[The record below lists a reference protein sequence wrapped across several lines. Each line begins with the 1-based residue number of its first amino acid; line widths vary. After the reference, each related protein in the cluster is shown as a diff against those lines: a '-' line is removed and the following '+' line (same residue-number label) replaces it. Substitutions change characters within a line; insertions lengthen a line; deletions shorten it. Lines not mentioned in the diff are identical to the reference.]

1 MEKIFTQLQH
11 LAEEVKEYVNVRISI
26 VKLNVAETTSS
37 ILANATATII
47 VAVIFIFFLFFASTG
62 LALFLSSV
70 IGNSYAGFLI
80 VAGVYLLLG
89 LIIWYTRG
97 KLIRIP
103 IMNAIIKQMFAG
115 NVNNGSNGKN

>member
-37 ILANATATII
+37 ILANATAAII
-47 VAVIFIFFLFFASTG
+47 AAVIFLFFLFFASTG
-62 LALFLSSV
+62 LALLLSSV

-80 VAGVYLLLG
+80 VAGVYLVLG

-103 IMNAIIKQMFAG
+103 IVNALIKQMFA
-115 NVNNGSNGKN
+115 NNANNGSDGKN